1 MVREGGQPL
10 GPRRIRAPLTLVG
23 APARIR
29 KGDPRGRH
37 RGTIMGQ
44 PNGWPTV
51 VNSPPPLGAQRTT
64 GVEMGPAG
72 PRDIEVDSRPRG
84 HPTPASRRLD
94 GERRPAGDIRSVSE
108 GNCRVRTRGV
118 QEPVATALSPL
129 AESFKPRPISEE
141 QQPR

>member
-1 MVREGGQPL
+1 M
-10 GPRRIRAPLTLVG
+10 
-23 APARIR
+23 
-29 KGDPRGRH
+29 
-37 RGTIMGQ
+37 
-44 PNGWPTV
+44 
-51 VNSPPPLGAQRTT
+51 TT